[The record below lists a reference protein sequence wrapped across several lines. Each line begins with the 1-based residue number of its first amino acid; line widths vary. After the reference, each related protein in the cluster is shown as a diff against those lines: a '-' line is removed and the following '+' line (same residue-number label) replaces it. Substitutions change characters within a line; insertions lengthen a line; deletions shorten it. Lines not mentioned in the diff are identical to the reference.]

1 MGTNSDLYLIGIAVL
16 IFLIIVFL
24 YLRKISNSGKLKVK
38 IEEVPESFKEDK
50 SLEIEGQQAF
60 EFNEEEI
67 KSYEED
73 QELAILNLIS
83 VDRSMFDND
92 QVYGFLTNY
101 GAILKNNY
109 FSYQDINGNEIF
121 RVANALNPGTF
132 ENDTKTF
139 AIVAASNLSLTN
151 DPVDAVKQ
159 MLTHDPDYSKIT
171 EKRIS
176 KFLYNDEMP
185 DPDLIIRT
193 SGEQRISNFLL
204 WQSAYS
210 EFLFLEELWPDFS
223 RQSLHKAIREYQN
236 RTRRFGDL

>member
-83 VDRSMFDND
+83 VDKSMFDND

-132 ENDTKTF
+132 QNDTKTF
-139 AIVAASNLSLTN
+139 AIVAASNLSLTT
-151 DPVDAVKQ
+151 DPVDAVNQMIEFSVSFSEKFHASICDEERAPITKQ
-159 MLTHDPDYSKIT
+159 MISHIESRAQDIA
-171 EKRIS
+171 RI
-176 KFLYNDEMP
+176 KQVQ
-185 DPDLIIRT
+185 T
-193 SGEQRISNFLL
+193 STKKEV
-204 WQSAYS
+204 
-210 EFLFLEELWPDFS
+210 E
-223 RQSLHKAIREYQN
+223 
-236 RTRRFGDL
+236 

>member
-1 MGTNSDLYLIGIAVL
+1 MGTNSDLYLIGIAIL

-67 KSYEED
+67 SYEED

-139 AIVAASNLSLTN
+139 AIVAASNLSLTS

-159 MLTHDPDYSKIT
+159 MIKFSVSFSEKFHASICDEERAPIT
-171 EKRIS
+171 KQMISHIESRAQDIARI
-176 KFLYNDEMP
+176 KQVQ
-185 DPDLIIRT
+185 T
-193 SGEQRISNFLL
+193 STKKEV
-204 WQSAYS
+204 
-210 EFLFLEELWPDFS
+210 E
-223 RQSLHKAIREYQN
+223 
-236 RTRRFGDL
+236 